1 MLIGTDLYYIING
14 LCLLF
19 LLPSSLYFWKFIID
33 YEKEK
38 NNKSKENFL

>member
-1 MLIGTDLYYIING
+1 MLIGSDLYYIFNG

-19 LLPSSLYFWKFIID
+19 LLPSCLYFWKLIID

-38 NNKSKENFL
+38 NNKLNRRDK